1 MGEVLRNS
9 IGEVEEGGISVGV
22 DASKDE
28 KSKEIFVFNA
38 NLSNGE
44 DPKGINSKFGALSLI
59 KKKKR
64 GRPPLINGNP
74 KPFKKHK
81 LGIPECF
88 KGFGKPMETD

>member
-9 IGEVEEGGISVGV
+9 IGEVEEGGISIGV

-28 KSKEIFVFNA
+28 KSEEIFVFNA

-44 DPKGINSKFGALSLI
+44 DPKGLDRKFGASPLT

-74 KPFKKHK
+74 KPFNKPKAS
-81 LGIPECF
+81 IPEF
-88 KGFGKPMETD
+88 IK